1 MTGEFV
7 SHVTGFGTRV
17 GITMGHDDFLFGFEL
32 LFIPISF
39 ILGAIVTSF
48 ILDKKDGCASPSYH
62 KVQALYAVFIGII
75 LVMGYIGLIDHTSSF
90 GSDNRYT
97 PYEILTLFLLC
108 FVCGLKNGLVAW
120 TTYGKIRV
128 THLTG
133 LSTDIGLNFIGMFW
147 PGRLSERF
155 KEPTYVNIIRIMIL
169 LSFSSGAFVSA
180 ILFPFLGFEGL
191 WFPFVT
197 ATTLTMLAFKDYR
210 KWCHPKP

>member
-32 LFIPISF
+32 LLIPVSF

-48 ILDKKDGCASPSYH
+48 ILDKKDDCQSPSYH
-62 KVQALYAVFIGII
+62 KVQALYAVIIGVI
-75 LVMGYIGLIDHTSSF
+75 LMIGYVGLIDYTSSF
-90 GSDNRYT
+90 GTDNRYT
-97 PYEILTLFLLC
+97 PFEIFTLFLLC

-133 LSTDIGLNFIGMFW
+133 LSTDIGLNFIRMFK
-147 PGRLSERF
+147 PDRLSERF
-155 KEPTYVNIIRIMIL
+155 KEPSYVNVIRIMIL
-169 LSFSSGAFVSA
+169 LSFSCGAFVSA
-180 ILFPFLGFEGL
+180 IIFPYLGFEGL

-197 ATTLTMLAFKDYR
+197 AVILTLLAYFDYR
-210 KWCHPKP
+210 RWCHTTA